1 MTEEQRHHGAE
12 RDPECPPQLCSAACA
27 ATDESDA
34 GEHNGLRQDLQRYRA
49 AHCKKDCGKA
59 AIGYSRT
66 LHSSTR
72 RFDPK
77 RQRTQLSDAPL
88 LAMSSVASSDGCS
101 GCAAG

>member
-49 AHCKKDCGKA
+49 AHREKDCGKA
-59 AIGYSRT
+59 AHRILPNRAFLNAPS
-66 LHSSTR
+66 
-72 RFDPK
+72 DPK
-77 RQRTQLSDAPL
+77 RQRTQLPDAPL
-88 LAMSSVASSDGCS
+88 LAMLSGASSDG
-101 GCAAG
+101 